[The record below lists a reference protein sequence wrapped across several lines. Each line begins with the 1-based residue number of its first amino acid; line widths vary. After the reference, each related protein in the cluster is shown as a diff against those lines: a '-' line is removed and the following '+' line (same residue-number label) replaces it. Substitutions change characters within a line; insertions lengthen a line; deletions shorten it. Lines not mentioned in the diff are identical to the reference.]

1 MAMEQKP
8 FKLRSQGEDGS
19 NPSFKAMGAVDAP
32 AKHYSTDMGSHD
44 HPHSGL
50 NAMEKAPNKKMHDSP
65 ANAMEESP
73 NKQKQKFDETQVHG
87 DDWKKTTT
95 RNIVKEDGTENYKS
109 KTYSATD
116 MNQAYQD
123 GTRTATKTKSKSKDG
138 DYKTKTT
145 TYRKDDDGNI
155 IKTTYNRDDDS
166 ESKKTKT
173 YDTFLSKIIPNIKM
187 KIYSKKAK
195 KYQKDADTDIYKSQ
209 EHLDTDV
216 RP

>member
-8 FKLRSQGEDGS
+8 FKLRSQNEDGS

-32 AKHYSTDMGSHD
+32 TKHYSISRGSHD

-50 NAMEKAPNKKMHDSP
+50 NAMEETPNKKMHNSP

-73 NKQKQKFDETQVHG
+73 NKQKQKFDETEVHG
-87 DDWKKTTT
+87 DDYAGKTTT
-95 RNIVKEDGTENYKS
+95 RYITKEDGDDYKS
-109 KTYSATD
+109 KTYSVTD
-116 MNQAYQD
+116 QDKLYKD
-123 GTRTATKTKSKSKDG
+123 GTRMATKTKSKRDDG

-145 TYRKDDDGNI
+145 TYSKDKHGNI
-155 IKTTYNRDDDS
+155 TKSTYKRDGDS

-173 YDTFLSKIIPNIKM
+173 YDTFLGKIIPSIKM
-187 KIYSKKAK
+187 KIYSRKAK
-195 KYQKDADTDIYKSQ
+195 KYQTSADEDQYKSQ
-209 EHLDTDV
+209 HHLDTDV

>member
-8 FKLRSQGEDGS
+8 FKLRSQNEDGS

-44 HPHSGL
+44 HPHGG
-50 NAMEKAPNKKMHDSP
+50 APGKKMHDSP

-73 NKQKQKFDETQVHG
+73 NKQKQRFDETEVHG
-87 DDWKKTTT
+87 DDYKRTTT
-95 RNIVKEDGTENYKS
+95 RNITKEDGDDYKS
-109 KTYSATD
+109 KTYSTTD
-116 MNQAYQD
+116 QDKLFKD
-123 GTRTATKTKSKSKDG
+123 GTRIATKTKSKRDDG

-145 TYRKDDDGNI
+145 TYSRDKYGNI
-155 IKTTYNRDDDS
+155 TKTTYKKDDDS
-166 ESKKTKT
+166 ESKKTKE
-173 YDTFLSKIIPNIKM
+173 YSSWLGKIIPNIKM

-195 KYQKDADTDIYKSQ
+195 KYQEGADTDIYKSR

-216 RP
+216 HP